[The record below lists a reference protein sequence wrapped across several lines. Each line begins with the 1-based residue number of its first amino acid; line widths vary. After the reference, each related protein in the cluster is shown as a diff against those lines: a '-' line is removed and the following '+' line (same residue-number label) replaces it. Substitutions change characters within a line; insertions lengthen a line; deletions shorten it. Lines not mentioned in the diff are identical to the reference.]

1 MFVVRLYRSLLFM
14 RLSQDE
20 ISAIA
25 LAGRASFPPRST
37 IRLFGSRLDDTRR
50 GGDIDLLVEP
60 PEPLAPA
67 DLVER
72 RARFIASL
80 YRLIGEQ
87 RIDVLIAPADVPD
100 ERPVVEAARRDGRL
114 LVAVPP

>member
-1 MFVVRLYRSLLFM
+1 M
-14 RLSQDE
+14 RLRSDE
-20 ISAIA
+20 ILAIER
-25 LAGRASFPPRST
+25 AGRACFPPRST

-72 RARFIASL
+72 RARFIANL

-87 RIDVLIAPADVPD
+87 RIDVVIAPAEVPD
-100 ERPVVEAARRDGRL
+100 DRPVVKTARRQGRL
-114 LVAVPP
+114 LVRIPP